1 MVSKEIIF
9 QEELFLR
16 NIQLPT
22 CVNPMTCVMR
32 RATDIKGYV
41 GYTYLSGFTI
51 HVLYTP
57 YKKFWNIDVRYVNML
72 SNAVSIFN
80 RRFLSGLH
88 CYFNE
93 LIRKII
99 LLGFREIINKRAI
112 AAMLQSVK
120 KSNYKPNLCERIFH
134 LIPFFLTI

>member
-1 MVSKEIIF
+1 M
-9 QEELFLR
+9 L
-16 NIQLPT
+16 
-22 CVNPMTCVMR
+22 CVG

-80 RRFLSGLH
+80 LRFLSGLH

-99 LLGFREIINKRAI
+99 LLSFREIINKRAI
-112 AAMLQSVK
+112 VHGRCSQRRKATT
-120 KSNYKPNLCERIFH
+120 NLIYARESSI
-134 LIPFFLTI
+134 